1 MKFQGRQKDFLRG
14 IDLCDKPRAEKIDKT
29 ELFMTMRLKKIR
41 FSLLVV
47 IINIIIVACN
57 TATQRLLDI
66 HGDWIETKK
75 GNILLRID
83 SAKKTISIDYSVL
96 GEEIFTS
103 KYEINANNEITADI
117 LPKGARIE
125 MEKNGIIKFYPVQKG
140 YNRDIESVY
149 FVTFKRQQK
158 K

>member
-1 MKFQGRQKDFLRG
+1 
-14 IDLCDKPRAEKIDKT
+14 
-29 ELFMTMRLKKIR
+29 MRTGLKKIR

-57 TATQRLLDI
+57 TATQKPLDI
-66 HGDWIETKK
+66 NGDWIETKK
-75 GNILLRID
+75 GSILLRID
-83 SAKKTISIDYSVL
+83 STKKTISIDYSVL
-96 GEEIFTS
+96 GGEIFTS
-103 KYEINANNEITADI
+103 KYEINASNEITADI

-125 MEKNGIIKFYPVQKG
+125 MGKNERIKFYPLQKG

-149 FVTFKRQQK
+149 FVTFERQQK